1 VGPALHITQIEI
13 DNFKSFGRK
22 TTIPFFEHF
31 TVISGP
37 NGSGKSNIIDAILF
51 SLALSS
57 SRGLRAEKLTDLI
70 NLNSGKNTA
79 EVAISFSDGTVIRRR
94 IRRTPHGYYSYNYL
108 NNRLCKQTDITD
120 FLAKVG
126 IKPEGYNVVMQGDIT
141 RIMEMSDTERRK
153 ILDEIAGVAE
163 FDSKREAALQELDVV
178 RERVEREELMLHE
191 LDTRLHELENER
203 DRAVEYRSLLDKIH
217 HFEGCRSAA
226 ELREKEKELL
236 TLRELAGEQ
245 GKALEKARGAAAE
258 VAATIDRL
266 NRELAELDG
275 KINEKSG
282 PEYLGLV
289 STLEA
294 EKGKI
299 ALAEQTIGRLGK
311 EKEGNLEEINRV
323 YLDQKRAEA
332 KVTECT
338 QSVRTLSIDR
348 ANLAMEAG
356 SLRGKFDVMDRDVK
370 SRTANVESS
379 RDRLFQLM
387 EEVEKKKTARAEV
400 IHKKDLLIEKSRTRT
415 SEHERLQKE
424 VEATEAEM
432 TEKDRQVAE
441 CGTSTADREAEKQ
454 ALDRELAAAEGK
466 LFALRAEAQRLETE
480 SRARERELARL
491 EAQQQATGEGTERGL
506 EAVRGMDGVHGTIRE
521 LGKAD
526 PEYAVALSV
535 AAGGR
540 IRNIVVDDDRVA
552 ADAIT
557 LLKEQKLGR
566 FTFLPLKNLK
576 TVNLPP
582 LEARPGVIDYAVN
595 LIHYDPVYAPAFR
608 IVFGRTVV
616 VDTLDRARKLLG
628 RHRMVTLE
636 GELLEESGAMTGG
649 SLKKVKGF
657 GIAAD
662 DDIARL
668 RAEIQGLA
676 VEAEEVKQAIQKA
689 EAGTTG
695 MRAKRTTLD
704 EEMARFRILA
714 EEYGKRREAL
724 IAEREA
730 DLATLG
736 RLGEE
741 TGGGTQELAA
751 CEQELDG
758 MSQEIGR
765 LAGEVEELK
774 KTLDDATLPG
784 FVQEMERLRTEAD
797 EVEKRLR
804 NKDTEIAGVQ
814 QERSYFTKR
823 AEELSA
829 DKERV
834 TGKNKEI
841 GATVAS
847 AKEEI
852 ERAKGSIASLDER
865 LSAFSKELSG
875 LRTARDGL
883 TEKVRAAERKRAEK
897 EAGIERVALQIA
909 ALDEKEKALAAALEG
924 LKVQAAGIETEL
936 SLQEIE
942 EGLAEA
948 KKSVEGMGAVNMLA
962 IEEYEKTC
970 ARVKERRERKEIL
983 SRERASILER
993 IEQYEKM
1000 KFSAFS
1006 TAFAAIDGH
1015 FREMFARLTR
1025 GSGHL
1030 VLENEEDPFAGGLTF
1045 AVQPRDKKVHLLSSL
1060 SGGEKSLT
1068 TLAFIFSIQKYLPAP
1083 FYALDEIDMFLD
1095 GYNVEQIATM
1105 VKELAGNAQFII
1117 VSLRKPMIDS
1127 ADRIVGVT
1135 LREDKSSLVTGVK
1148 ASG

>member
-1 VGPALHITQIEI
+1 MHITQLEI

-57 SRGLRAEKLTDLI
+57 SRTLRAEKLTDLI

-79 EVAISFSDGTVIRRR
+79 EVAITFSDETTIRRR

-108 NNRLCKQTDITD
+108 NNRLCKQTDITE
-120 FLAKVG
+120 FLAKIG

-141 RIMEMSDTERRK
+141 RIMEMSDTERRR
-153 ILDEIAGVAE
+153 IIDEIAGVAE
-163 FDSKREAALQELDVV
+163 FDSKKEAALRELDVV
-178 RERVEREELMLHE
+178 RERIDREELMLHE
-191 LDTRLHELENER
+191 LDTRLRELEAER
-203 DRAVEYRSLLDKIH
+203 DRAVEYRALLDKIH
-217 HFEGCRSAA
+217 RLEASRSAA
-226 ELREKEKELL
+226 ELREREKELL
-236 TLRELAGEQ
+236 TLREAAGEQ
-245 GKALEKARGAAAE
+245 GKALGKAQGALADITAGIGKL
-258 VAATIDRL
+258 TG
-266 NRELAELDG
+266 ELAELDL

-299 ALAEQTIGRLGK
+299 TLAGQTIERLGK
-311 EKEGNLEEINRV
+311 EKEGNLEEINRI

-332 KVTECT
+332 KVAECT

-356 SLRGKFDVMDRDVK
+356 TLRGKFEVLDRDVRAK
-370 SRTANVESS
+370 TKNAESS
-379 RDRLFQLM
+379 RDRLFGLM
-387 EEVEKKKTARAEV
+387 EEVERKKAARAEV
-400 IHKKDLLIEKSRTRT
+400 IHRKDLLIEKTRGRT
-415 SEHERLQKE
+415 SERERLQR
-424 VEATEAEM
+424 EAEAAEAEM
-432 TEKDRQVAE
+432 AEKDRQVAE
-441 CGTSTADREAEKQ
+441 CGTSSADRQAEKE
-454 ALDRELAAAEGK
+454 ALDRELAAGEGK
-466 LFALRAEAQRLETE
+466 LFALRAEAQRVETE
-480 SRARERELARL
+480 SRAKERELARL
-491 EAQQQATGEGTERGL
+491 EAQAQASGEGTERGL
-506 EAVRGMDGVHGTIRE
+506 EAVRGLDGVHGTIRE

-526 PEYAVALSV
+526 QEYAVALSV

-540 IRNIVVDDDRVA
+540 IRNIVVENDRVA

-576 TVNLPP
+576 QVNLPP

-616 VDTLDRARKLLG
+616 VDTLERARKLLG
-628 RHRMVTLE
+628 KYRMVTLE

-668 RAEIQGLA
+668 RADLQGLA
-676 VEAEEVKQAIQKA
+676 AEAEEARQAIAKG
-689 EAGTTG
+689 EEGTG
-695 MRAKRTTLD
+695 ALRARRTTLD

-714 EEYGKRREAL
+714 EEYGKRRDAL
-724 IAEREA
+724 MEERA
-730 DLATLG
+730 VAVAALA
-736 RLGEE
+736 RIDEE
-741 TGGGTQELAA
+741 TGGGGKELAA
-751 CEQELDG
+751 IETELDG
-758 MSQEIGR
+758 MSAEIAR
-765 LAGEVEELK
+765 LTGEVEDLK
-774 KTLDDATLPG
+774 KALDDDALPG
-784 FVQEMERLRTEAD
+784 IVQEMERLRTEAD

-804 NKDTEIAGVQ
+804 NKDGEIAGVQ

-823 AEELSA
+823 VEELTA
-829 DKERV
+829 DKDRV

-841 GATVAS
+841 EATVAS
-847 AKEEI
+847 SKEEI
-852 ERAKGSIASLDER
+852 AKAKETIASLDER
-865 LSAFSKELSG
+865 LSSFSKELSE
-875 LRTARDGL
+875 LRTARDGI
-883 TEKVRAAERKRAEK
+883 TEKVRNAERKRAER
-897 EAGIERVALQIA
+897 EAGIERINVQIA
-909 ALDEKEKALAAALEG
+909 ALAEKETALSAALEG
-924 LKVQAAGIETEL
+924 LRVQAAGVETEL
-936 SLQEIE
+936 SLGEIE

-948 KKSVEGMGAVNMLA
+948 KKGVEGMGAVNMLA
-962 IEEYEKTC
+962 IEEYERTT
-970 ARVKERRERKEIL
+970 ARAKERKERKEVL
-983 SRERASILER
+983 SKERSSILER
-993 IEQYEKM
+993 IEQYEKL
-1000 KFSAFS
+1000 KFSAFQ
-1006 TAFAAIDGH
+1006 TAFTAIDGN
-1015 FREMFARLTR
+1015 FREIFARLTQ

-1045 AVQPRDKKVHLLSSL
+1045 AVQPRDKKVHLLSAL

-1068 TLAFIFSIQKYLPAP
+1068 TLAFIFSIQKYMPAP
-1083 FYALDEIDMFLD
+1083 FYALDEVDMFLD
-1095 GYNVEQIATM
+1095 GYNVEQIANM
-1105 VKELAGNAQFII
+1105 IKELSGNAQFVI

-1127 ADRIVGVT
+1127 ANRIVGVT

>member
-1 VGPALHITQIEI
+1 LHITEIEI

-22 TTIPFFEHF
+22 TTIPFFDHF

-79 EVAISFSDGTVIRRR
+79 EVAITFSDGTVIRRR

-108 NNRLCKQTDITD
+108 NGRLCKQTDITE

-141 RIMEMSDTERRK
+141 RIMEMSDTERRR

-163 FDSKREAALQELDVV
+163 FDSKKEAALRELEVV
-178 RERVEREELMLHE
+178 RERIEREELMLHE
-191 LDTRLHELENER
+191 LDTRLRELEGER
-203 DRAVEYRSLLDKIH
+203 DRAVEYRGLLDKIH
-217 HFEGCRSAA
+217 HYEGCKSAA
-226 ELREKEKELL
+226 ELREREKELL
-236 TLRELAGEQ
+236 ALRELSGDQ
-245 GKALEKARGAAAE
+245 GKALEKAKAALAEAAA
-258 VAATIDRL
+258 VIGRL
-266 NRELAELDG
+266 NGELAELDG

-299 ALAEQTIGRLGK
+299 TLAEQTIGRLGK
-311 EKEGNLEEINRV
+311 EKEGNLEEINRI

-332 KVTECT
+332 KVAEQT
-338 QSVRTLSIDR
+338 QAIRTLSIDR

-356 SLRGKFDVMDRDVK
+356 SLRGKFEVMERDVK
-370 SRTANVESS
+370 ARTSNVESS
-379 RDRLFQLM
+379 RDRLFGLM
-387 EEVEKKKTARAEV
+387 EGVEKAKAARAEV
-400 IHKKDLLIEKSRTRT
+400 IHRKDLLIEKTRGRG
-415 SEHERLQKE
+415 SERERLQNE
-424 VEATEAEM
+424 IAGTEAEM
-432 TEKDRQVAE
+432 AEKDRQVAE
-441 CGTSTADREAEKQ
+441 CGTSAADREGEKQ
-454 ALDRELAAAEGK
+454 RLERELAGAEGK
-466 LFALRAEAQRLETE
+466 LFALRAEAERLDTE
-480 SRARERELARL
+480 ARGKERELARL
-491 EAQQQATGEGTERGL
+491 EAQQQAGGEGTERGL
-506 EAVRGMDGVHGTIRE
+506 EAVKGLDGVHGTIRE

-526 PEYAVALSV
+526 PEYATALSV

-552 ADAIT
+552 ANGIT
-557 LLKEQKLGR
+557 LLKEEKLGR

-576 TVNLPP
+576 QVSLPP
-582 LEARPGVIDYAVN
+582 LEGRPGIIDYAVN

-628 RHRMVTLE
+628 KYRMVTLE

-676 VEAEEVKQAIQKA
+676 A
-689 EAGTTG
+689 EAAGVREGIRAGEARTG
-695 MRAKRTTLD
+695 EMRARRTALD
-704 EEMARFRILA
+704 EEMARFRILG
-714 EEYGKRREAL
+714 EEYGRRREAL
-724 IAEREA
+724 VEERVA
-730 DLATLG
+730 ALAALA
-736 RLGEE
+736 RIDEE
-741 TGGGTQELAA
+741 TGGGTKELAA
-751 CEQELDG
+751 CEEEIDG
-758 MSQEIGR
+758 MTREIAR
-765 LAGEVEELK
+765 LAAEVEELK
-774 KTLDDATLPG
+774 KTLDDAALPG
-784 FVQEMERLRTEAD
+784 MVQEMERLRTEAD

-804 NKDTEIAGVQ
+804 NKDAEISGAQ

-823 AEELSA
+823 VEELSA
-829 DKERV
+829 DKDRV
-834 TGKNKEI
+834 AGKNREI
-841 GATVAS
+841 DATVAS
-847 AKEEI
+847 ARGEIGKAKET
-852 ERAKGSIASLDER
+852 IASLEER
-865 LSAFSKELSG
+865 LSVFSKELSG
-875 LRTARDGL
+875 LRAARDGI
-883 TEKVRAAERKRAEK
+883 TEKIRAAERKRADKEAAIEKVTLQISSLLEK
-897 EAGIERVALQIA
+897 ET
-909 ALDEKEKALAAALEG
+909 ALAAAVEA
-924 LKVQAAGIETEL
+924 LKIQTAGIETDLTL
-936 SLQEIE
+936 SEIE
-942 EGLAEA
+942 EGLAGA
-948 KKSVEGMGAVNMLA
+948 KKGVEGMGAVNMLA
-962 IEEYEKTC
+962 IEEYERTTSRAK
-970 ARVKERRERKEIL
+970 ERKERKEVLSKERSSIL
-983 SRERASILER
+983 SR

-1000 KFSAFS
+1000 KYSAFS
-1006 TAFAAIDGH
+1006 TAFTAIDGN
-1015 FREMFARLTR
+1015 FRETFARLTR

-1045 AVQPRDKKVHLLSSL
+1045 AVQPRDKKVHLLSAL

-1095 GYNVEQIATM
+1095 GYNVEQIASM
-1105 VKELAGNAQFII
+1105 IKELSANAQFVI
-1117 VSLRKPMIDS
+1117 VSLRKPMIDC

>member
-1 VGPALHITQIEI
+1 MHITQIEI
-13 DNFKSFGRK
+13 DNFKSFGRR
-22 TTIPFFEHF
+22 TVIPFFENF

-57 SRGLRAEKLTDLI
+57 SRTLRAEKLTDLI

-79 EVAISFSDGTVIRRR
+79 EVAITFSDETTIRRR
-94 IRRTPHGYYSYNYL
+94 IRRTSHGYYSYNYL
-108 NNRLCKQTDITD
+108 NNRLCKQTDITE

-191 LDTRLHELENER
+191 LDTRLQELEAER
-203 DRAVEYRSLLDKIH
+203 DRAVEYRAHLDKIH
-217 HFEGCRSAA
+217 RFEVCRSAA
-226 ELREKEKELL
+226 ELREREKDLL
-236 TLRELAGEQ
+236 TLRELAGDQ
-245 GKALEKARGAAAE
+245 GKALEKARGALAD
-258 VAATIDRL
+258 VTGVIDRL
-266 NRELAELDG
+266 NGELAELDG
-275 KINEKSG
+275 RINEKSG

-299 ALAEQTIGRLGK
+299 LLAEQTIGRMGK
-311 EKEGNLEEINRV
+311 EKEGNLEEINRI
-323 YLDQKRAEA
+323 YLDLKRAEA

-356 SLRGKFDVMDRDVK
+356 TLRGKLEVMDRDMK

-387 EEVEKKKTARAEV
+387 EDVEKGKAARAEV
-400 IHKKDLLIEKSRTRT
+400 IHKKDLIIERSRTRT
-415 SEHERLQKE
+415 SERERLQKE
-424 VEATEAEM
+424 AEAAEGEM
-432 TEKDRQVAE
+432 AEKDRQVAE
-441 CGTSTADREAEKQ
+441 CGTATADREAGKQ
-454 ALDRELAAAEGK
+454 ALERELAAAEGK
-466 LFALRAEAQRLETE
+466 LFALRAEAERLDTE
-480 SRARERELARL
+480 ARTRERELARL
-491 EAQQQATGEGTERGL
+491 EAQQQAGGEGTERGL

-576 TVNLPP
+576 SVNLPP

-616 VDTLDRARKLLG
+616 VDTLERARKLLG

-668 RAEIQGLA
+668 RAEIQGLCL
-676 VEAEEVKQAIQKA
+676 EAEEVKEAIERGEA
-689 EAGTTG
+689 ESTAL
-695 MRAKRTTLD
+695 RARRTALD
-704 EEMARFRILA
+704 EEMARFRILS

-724 IAEREA
+724 LAERDA
-730 DLATLG
+730 AIAALAKVE
-736 RLGEE
+736 EE
-741 TGGGTQELAA
+741 TGGGAQELAA

-758 MSQEIGR
+758 MSKEITR
-765 LAGEVEELK
+765 LSAEVEELK
-774 KTLDDATLPG
+774 KALDDDALPG
-784 FVQEMERLRTEAD
+784 IVQEMERLRTEAD

-804 NKDTEIAGVQ
+804 NKDGEIAGVQ

-823 AEELSA
+823 GEELTA

-841 GATVAS
+841 EATVAS

-852 ERAKGSIASLDER
+852 DRAKGSIASLDER
-865 LSAFSKELSG
+865 LSSFSKELSE
-875 LRTARDGL
+875 LRSARDGL
-883 TEKVRAAERKRAEK
+883 TEKVRAAERKRADK
-897 EAGIERVALQIA
+897 EAGIERISLQMT
-909 ALDEKEKALAAALEG
+909 ALDEKEKALAAALDG
-924 LKVQAAGIETEL
+924 LRVQAAGIETEL
-936 SLQEIE
+936 SLEEIE
-942 EGLAEA
+942 GGLAEA

-962 IEEYEKTC
+962 IEEYERTT
-970 ARVKERRERKEIL
+970 ARAKERKERKEVL

-1006 TAFAAIDGH
+1006 TAFTAIDGH
-1015 FREMFARLTR
+1015 FRETFARLTH

-1045 AVQPRDKKVHLLSSL
+1045 AVQPRDKKVHLLSAL

-1095 GYNVEQIATM
+1095 GYNVEQIASM
-1105 VKELAGNAQFII
+1105 IKELSANAQFVI
-1117 VSLRKPMIDS
+1117 VSLRKPMIDC

>member
-1 VGPALHITQIEI
+1 MHITEIEI

-57 SRGLRAEKLTDLI
+57 SRTLRAEKLTDLI
-70 NLNSGKNTA
+70 NLNTGKNTA
-79 EVAISFSDGTVIRRR
+79 EVAIRFSDETVVRRR

-108 NNRLCKQTDITD
+108 NNRLCKQTDITE
-120 FLAKVG
+120 FLGKVG

-163 FDSKREAALQELDVV
+163 FDSKKEAALRELEVV
-178 RERVEREELMLHE
+178 RERIDREELMLHE
-191 LDTRLHELENER
+191 LDTRLQELEAER
-203 DRAVEYRSLLDKIH
+203 DRAVEYRALLDTIH
-217 HFEGCRSAA
+217 RFEVCRSAA
-226 ELREKEKELL
+226 ELREREKELL
-236 TLRELAGEQ
+236 ALRELSAEQ
-245 GKALEKARGAAAE
+245 GKALEKAKGAAAD
-258 VAATIDRL
+258 VAGAIGKL
-266 NRELAELDG
+266 NGELGELDLQ
-275 KINEKSG
+275 INEKSG
-282 PEYLGLV
+282 PEYLSLV
-289 STLEA
+289 SGLEA

-299 ALAEQTIGRLGK
+299 TLAEQTIGRISK
-311 EKEGNLEEINRV
+311 EKEGNLEEINRI

-332 KVTECT
+332 KVTEGT
-338 QSVRTLSIDR
+338 QAIRTLSIDR

-356 SLRGKFDVMDRDVK
+356 SLRGKFEVLDRDVK
-370 SRTANVESS
+370 SRTSNVESS
-379 RDRLFQLM
+379 RDRLFSLM

-400 IHKKDLLIEKSRTRT
+400 IHKKDLLIEKSRGRT
-415 SEHERLQKE
+415 SERERLQKE
-424 VEATEAEM
+424 VEAAEAEM
-432 TEKDRQVAE
+432 AEKDRQVAE
-441 CGTSTADREAEKQ
+441 CGTSVADREAGKQ
-454 ALDRELAAAEGK
+454 GLEREIAAAEGR
-466 LFALRAEAQRLETE
+466 LFALRAEAERLETE
-480 SRARERELARL
+480 GRAKERELARL
-491 EAQQQATGEGTERGL
+491 EAQQQAGGEGTERGL
-506 EAVRGMDGVHGTIRE
+506 EAVRGLDGVHGTIRE

-526 PEYAVALSV
+526 PEYATALSV

-540 IRNIVVDDDRVA
+540 IRNIVVDNDRVA

-576 TVNLPP
+576 NVNLPP

-628 RHRMVTLE
+628 KYRMVTLE

-657 GIAAD
+657 GIAAE

-676 VEAEEVKQAIQKA
+676 AETAEVRAGIQREEARS
-689 EAGTTG
+689 TDL
-695 MRAKRTTLD
+695 RARRTTLD

-714 EEYGKRREAL
+714 EEYGKRRDAL
-724 IAEREA
+724 TEERA
-730 DLATLG
+730 ATAAALAKMD
-736 RLGEE
+736 EE
-741 TGGGTQELAA
+741 TGGGAQELAA
-751 CEQELDG
+751 CEQELEE
-758 MSQEIGR
+758 MTREISR
-765 LAGEVEELK
+765 VTGEVEELK
-774 KTLDDATLPG
+774 RALDDDALPG
-784 FVQEMERLRTEAD
+784 LVQEMERLRTEAD

-804 NKDTEIAGVQ
+804 NKDAEISGAQ

-823 AEELSA
+823 VEELSA
-829 DKERV
+829 EKERV
-834 TGKNKEI
+834 AGKNREI
-841 GATVAS
+841 DATVAS
-847 AKEEI
+847 SKEEI
-852 ERAKGSIASLDER
+852 ERAKGAIVSLEER
-865 LSAFSKELSG
+865 LSVFSKELSG
-875 LRTARDGL
+875 LREARDKL
-883 TEKVRAAERKRAEK
+883 TEKIRTAERKRADR
-897 EAGIERVALQIA
+897 EAGIERIALQIS
-909 ALDEKEKALAAALEG
+909 ALEEKEKAIAPALEA

-942 EGLAEA
+942 EGLSEA
-948 KKSVEGMGAVNMLA
+948 KKGVEGMGAVNMLA
-962 IEEYEKTC
+962 IEEYERTT
-970 ARVKERRERKEIL
+970 ARVKERKERKEIL

-1000 KFSAFS
+1000 KHSAFS
-1006 TAFAAIDGH
+1006 TAFSAIDGN
-1015 FREMFARLTR
+1015 FREIFARLTR

-1045 AVQPRDKKVHLLSSL
+1045 AVQPRDKKVHLLSAL

-1068 TLAFIFSIQKYLPAP
+1068 TLAFIFSIQKYMPAP

-1095 GYNVEQIATM
+1095 GYNVEQIANM
-1105 VKELAGNAQFII
+1105 IKELSANAQFVI